1 MSYRILHVFRAP
13 LGGLFRHV
21 LDVARAQAEA
31 GHHVGIFC
39 DSTTGGERADQILGD
54 LQPRLTL
61 GVTRVPM
68 ARNPNPRDLAA
79 LAALARLYRDVEAN
93 VLHGHG
99 SKGGAYARLVASRSL
114 GAATVRAYT
123 PHGGSFNY
131 KPGSFLHGVYMQAE
145 AILARR
151 TDVFLF
157 ESAYVAGRFREF
169 VGHTD
174 RVVRVVL
181 NGIGESEFE
190 PLARAPDP
198 FDLVY
203 VGELREAKGI
213 ETLIEAVAI
222 LRRRGTRLTLLV
234 VGSGPSDAALK
245 QMARDQGIWDSV
257 AFAPPQPIRAAL
269 GRGRVMV
276 IPSRAESLPYVIL
289 EAAAASQPLVATH
302 VGGIPEIFGP
312 YAGELIAP
320 GDPLVLAEAITAKL
334 SESEE
339 VRGAKGKALSDFVR
353 CRFSLKG
360 MVDGVLAGYG
370 AAFETRGI
378 RAEAAVS
385 QVALKVP

>member
-1 MSYRILHVFRAP
+1 
-13 LGGLFRHV
+13 
-21 LDVARAQAEA
+21 VA
-31 GHHVGIFC
+31 
-39 DSTTGGERADQILGD
+39 T
-54 LQPRLTL
+54 
-61 GVTRVPM
+61 
-68 ARNPNPRDLAA
+68 
-79 LAALARLYRDVEAN
+79 
-93 VLHGHG
+93 
-99 SKGGAYARLVASRSL
+99 
-114 GAATVRAYT
+114 
-123 PHGGSFNY
+123 
-131 KPGSFLHGVYMQAE
+131 
-145 AILARR
+145 
-151 TDVFLF
+151 
-157 ESAYVAGRFREF
+157 
-169 VGHTD
+169 
-174 RVVRVVL
+174 
-181 NGIGESEFE
+181 
-190 PLARAPDP
+190 
-198 FDLVY
+198 
-203 VGELREAKGI
+203 
-213 ETLIEAVAI
+213 

-339 VRGAKGKALSDFVR
+339 VRVGKAKALSDFVR
-353 CRFSLKG
+353 CRFSLEG

-370 AAFETRGI
+370 AAFEARGI
-378 RAEAAVS
+378 RAEAPVS